1 MNEGELPTG
10 TVTFLLTDV
19 EGSTRLWQE
28 HPDLM
33 SAAVARHDELIE
45 GAVADH
51 GGVLVKS
58 KGKGTQRSRS
68 SPVLRTRWLLRR
80 RSSAL
85 GAEPWPDGIDIRARA
100 ALHTGEGELRD
111 CDYYGATI
119 NRCVRMRT
127 VAHGGQTICSQAT
140 ADRLADG
147 LPAEVGLKASA
158 RIACATSSG
167 PSGSSRSPARSSRR
181 SSRSSHRSDR
191 FDRGIAG
198 NAR

>member
-1 MNEGELPTG
+1 MRGSFLPG
-10 TVTFLLTDV
+10 RYVPADRRRGVDEAL
-19 EGSTRLWQE
+19 
-28 HPDLM
+28 
-33 SAAVARHDELIE
+33 ARASGPHERRRRAPRRAE

-167 PSGSSRSPARSSRR
+167 PSRSSRSPARSSRR
-181 SSRSSHRSDR
+181 SSRSSHRSDW